1 MPQFNFPTTVPPLT
15 VGKADVSAIS
25 LDSVTTPDCSDTHSS
40 ISAVR
45 FEVDMQD
52 SSVEEAHHDVS

>member
-1 MPQFNFPTTVPPLT
+1 MPPFNFPTTEPPLT

-25 LDSVTTPDCSDTHSS
+25 LDSVTTPDCSDTHLSS
-40 ISAVR
+40 SAVR

-52 SSVEEAHHDVS
+52 TSVEEAHHDVS

>member
-1 MPQFNFPTTVPPLT
+1 M
-15 VGKADVSAIS
+15 GKADVSAIS

-40 ISAVR
+40 ISGVR